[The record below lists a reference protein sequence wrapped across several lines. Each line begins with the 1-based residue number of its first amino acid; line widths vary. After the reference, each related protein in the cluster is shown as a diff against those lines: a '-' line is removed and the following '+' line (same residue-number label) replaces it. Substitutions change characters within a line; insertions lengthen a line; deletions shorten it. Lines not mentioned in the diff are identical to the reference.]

1 MITIRFNESD
11 KIRYVWGSMNRQLF
25 IAAIAFFTLFLGLCR
40 DDHDR
45 PKDTDTR
52 RASSAVTNSYDPFTD
67 TVALN
72 ALMDRIIALQ
82 ISAAEG
88 KDKSIQKLIA
98 AAHDTVAACIYVVG
112 TAVIV
117 RDSTGE
123 INLGRTNLL
132 LKNSAYQWAL
142 FGKSWINGHAVKFGS
157 EIPGKVLYCRE
168 LLERRNN
175 DTTEILYMTP
185 LGSIVV
191 Q

>member
-88 KDKSIQKLIA
+88 KDKSIQKTNRCRTRYRRSMHL
-98 AAHDTVAACIYVVG
+98 C
-112 TAVIV
+112 
-117 RDSTGE
+117 
-123 INLGRTNLL
+123 GRHCG
-132 LKNSAYQWAL
+132 YC
-142 FGKSWINGHAVKFGS
+142 
-157 EIPGKVLYCRE
+157 PGFNR
-168 LLERRNN
+168 
-175 DTTEILYMTP
+175 
-185 LGSIVV
+185 
-191 Q
+191 